1 MLKTGQKAVE
11 KSGKRR
17 KGIHAKSK
25 TSHLKQS
32 KNYRKKYKGQGK

>member
-1 MLKTGQKAVE
+1 MKQTGIKVQQRKI
-11 KSGKRR
+11 KR

-32 KNYRKKYKGQGK
+32 KHYRKLSRGQG